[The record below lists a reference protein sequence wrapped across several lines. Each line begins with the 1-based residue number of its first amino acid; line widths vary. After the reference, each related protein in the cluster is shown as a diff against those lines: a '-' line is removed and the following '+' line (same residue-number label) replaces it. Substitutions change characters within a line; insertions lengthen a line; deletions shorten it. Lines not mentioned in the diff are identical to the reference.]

1 MRVCT
6 AQEGTAA
13 GREMNRPP
21 RSCTHHLGT
30 AVLAAIVG
38 CWFCSPSLVRTT
50 VPSALP
56 IPLTAL
62 SSTGIWRTGPRRF
75 RAIQC

>member
-1 MRVCT
+1 MCT

-13 GREMNRPP
+13 GREINRPP

-38 CWFCSPSLVRTT
+38 CWFCSPSLLCTT

-62 SSTGIWRTGPRRF
+62 PPIWTHRCVSAYDP
-75 RAIQC
+75 